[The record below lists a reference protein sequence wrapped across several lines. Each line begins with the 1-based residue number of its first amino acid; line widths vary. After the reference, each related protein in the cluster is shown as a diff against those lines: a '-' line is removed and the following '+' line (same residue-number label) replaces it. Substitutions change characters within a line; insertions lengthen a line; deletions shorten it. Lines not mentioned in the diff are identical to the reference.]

1 MSHRRRRISRVLL
14 AVLAVTIAAGVFTYA
29 RRLGSTRANEV
40 AAGTGESHSPITSQ
54 PAQAQP
60 QAQPQSQEHP
70 QSQPTLAG
78 LPPVIGEVAVEPA
91 KQTLPQVPP
100 ALLRTET
107 PSALVT
113 QTPARGGIT
122 TAGNNA
128 PASPVGKSSTPREL
142 AAPSNNNARA
152 TTPAAD
158 PAKVSIKAYQPSGGA
173 HTTLAGAEAIAEG
186 RAKVQAG
193 KFLEA
198 RDAVN
203 AALVSGRLSAG
214 DAESARALLSEINQ
228 TVVFSNRKFADDRFG
243 GTYQVQSGDSLGRI
257 GNRYNLTSD
266 LLLRINGLSDP
277 KRLRSGAY
285 IKVLKGPFHAVV
297 SKSAFRL
304 DLYLGGLPGSGGDV
318 VYVTSFPVGLGKDDS
333 TPLGK
338 WQVEPDRKVK
348 NPVYYS
354 PRGEGVI
361 EADDPKNPL
370 GEFWIGLAGLDGDAV
385 GKESYG
391 IHGTIDPD
399 SIGKQASMGCIRLR
413 NEDVAVVFSALV
425 EGKSTVQIVP

>member
-14 AVLAVTIAAGVFTYA
+14 AVLAVTIAVGVFSYV
-29 RRLGSTRANEV
+29 RRGSTQANEV
-40 AAGTGESHSPITSQ
+40 AAAGTDAGTSTATQ
-54 PAQAQP
+54 EATHPA
-60 QAQPQSQEHP
+60 AQPQSTQP
-70 QSQPTLAG
+70 QSQQTLAS
-78 LPPVIGEVAVEPA
+78 
-91 KQTLPQVPP
+91 LPQVTGGAVIEPLKH
-100 ALLRTET
+100 ALPQQPIT
-107 PSALVT
+107 PLVT
-113 QTPARGGIT
+113 QTPDAATNPTLPAVSSPT
-122 TAGNNA
+122 TAIPVAA
-128 PASPVGKSSTPREL
+128 PGHTGAGAAKSTPP
-142 AAPSNNNARA
+142 AIDPS
-152 TTPAAD
+152 
-158 PAKVSIKAYQPSGGA
+158 KVSIKSNQPSVA
-173 HTTLAGAEAIAEG
+173 TAPPSAAGVVAEG

-193 KFLEA
+193 KYLEA

-203 AALVSGRLSAG
+203 AALVSGRLRG
-214 DAESARALLSEINQ
+214 TDADAARTLLSDINQ
-228 TVVFSNRKFADDRFG
+228 TIVFSNRKFADDRYG
-243 GTYQVQSGDSLGRI
+243 GTYQVQSGDRLDKI
-257 GNRYNLTSD
+257 GARHNITADMLKE
-266 LLLRINGLSDP
+266 INGLSDP
-277 KRLRSGAY
+277 RRLRAGAW

-304 DLYLGGLPGSGGDV
+304 DLYLGGLPGSGSDV

-370 GEFWIGLAGLDGDAV
+370 GEFWIGLVGVDGDAV

-391 IHGTIDPD
+391 IHGTIEPD
-399 SIGKQASMGCIRLR
+399 SIGKMESMGCIRLR
-413 NEDVAVVFSALV
+413 NEDIAVVFSALV

>member
-14 AVLAVTIAAGVFTYA
+14 AVLALTIAVGVFTYA
-29 RRLGSTRANEV
+29 RRTPTKANEL
-40 AAGTGESHSPITSQ
+40 ASAD
-54 PAQAQP
+54 QP
-60 QAQPQSQEHP
+60 QASTPTSPATALAEQHPQTPP
-70 QSQPTLAG
+70 QSQPALATA
-78 LPPVIGEVAVEPA
+78 LPSVVGDAVIEPLRQPA
-91 KQTLPQVPP
+91 PQTPP
-100 ALLRTET
+100 APLRTET

-113 QTPARGGIT
+113 QAPGATGNTVVSAQPQQQPFTPKQT
-122 TAGNNA
+122 
-128 PASPVGKSSTPREL
+128 
-142 AAPSNNNARA
+142 AAPVNTAAKA
-152 TTPAAD
+152 TAPGGSTGTD
-158 PAKVSIKAYQPSGGA
+158 PAKVSIKPYQPPSGG
-173 HTTLAGAEAIAEG
+173 HTSATGAEALADG
-186 RAKVQAG
+186 RAKMQAG
-193 KFLEA
+193 KLLEA
-198 RDAVN
+198 RDTVN
-203 AALVSGRLSAG
+203 SALASGKLSG
-214 DAESARALLSEINQ
+214 YDADAARALLSEINQ

-243 GTYQVQSGDSLGRI
+243 GTYQVQSGDRLDKI
-257 GNRYNLTSD
+257 GARNAITSD
-266 LLLRINGLSDP
+266 MLMRINGLSDP
-277 KRLRSGAY
+277 RRLRSGAY

-304 DLYLGGLPGSGGDV
+304 DLYLGGLPGSGADV
-318 VYVTSFPVGLGKDDS
+318 AYVTSFRVGLGKDDS

-391 IHGTIDPD
+391 IHGTIEPD
-399 SIGKQASMGCIRLR
+399 SIGKQSSMGCIRLR

-425 EGKSTVQIVP
+425 EGKSTVLVVP